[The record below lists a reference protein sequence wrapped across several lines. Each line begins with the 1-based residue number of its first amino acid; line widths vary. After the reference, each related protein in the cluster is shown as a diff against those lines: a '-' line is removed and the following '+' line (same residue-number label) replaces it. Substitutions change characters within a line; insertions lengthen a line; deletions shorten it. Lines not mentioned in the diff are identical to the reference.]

1 MRARGKSSFWAAEVL
16 AAALAVGVAPG
27 CERAPAS
34 PDDGAPTRAAPIV
47 EDDARIVPAEEVTVP
62 DEELI
67 DQDGHAVRIRE
78 LLADRVVA
86 VNFVFTTCTTICS
99 PMSAIFGRVQSA
111 LGPAMERKVRLVSI
125 SLDPATDTP
134 EKLREYADRFG
145 RRAGWT
151 FLTGPSDRVA
161 RVLRGLGGQAF
172 VREGHRPLTLIG
184 SAPDRRWQRVDGI
197 APPDRLAAWI
207 QPLVRP

>member
-1 MRARGKSSFWAAEVL
+1 MRAKGKLRFGGIEVL
-16 AAALAVGVAPG
+16 AAALALSVAPG
-27 CERAPAS
+27 CTRPPAS
-34 PDDGAPTRAAPIV
+34 LEDGDQDRTAPMV
-47 EDDARIVPAEEVTVP
+47 EDEARIFAAADVMVP
-62 DEELI
+62 DEELV
-67 DQDGHAVRIRE
+67 DQDGHPVRIRE
-78 LLADRVVA
+78 LFADHVVA

-99 PMSAIFGRVQSA
+99 PMSAIFGRLQSR

-134 EKLREYADRFG
+134 EKLREYADRFD

-151 FLTGPSDRVA
+151 FLTGPPDRVA

-184 SAPDRRWQRVDGI
+184 STTERRWQRVHGI
-197 APPDRLAAWI
+197 ATPGRLAAWI
-207 QPLVRP
+207 QPLVHR

>member
-1 MRARGKSSFWAAEVL
+1 MRAGGKPFWVVEVL
-16 AAALAVGVAPG
+16 AAALAVGGAPG
-27 CERAPAS
+27 CERA
-34 PDDGAPTRAAPIV
+34 AAPDERAPGRATGAV
-47 EDDARIVPAEEVTVP
+47 EEEARIVPAADVVVP

-67 DQDGHAVRIRE
+67 DQDGHPTRIRE
-78 LLADRVVA
+78 LFADHVVA

-99 PMSAIFGRVQSA
+99 PMSAIFGRLQGA
-111 LGPAMERKVRLVSI
+111 LGSAMERKVRLVSI

-134 EKLREYADRFG
+134 DKLREYADRFD

-151 FLTGPSDRVA
+151 FLTGPPDRVA

-184 SAPDRRWQRVDGI
+184 SASDRRWQRVDGI
-197 APPDRLAAWI
+197 APPDRLATWI
-207 QPLVRP
+207 RPLVRP

>member
-1 MRARGKSSFWAAEVL
+1 MRARGKLRFGVAEVL

-27 CERAPAS
+27 CDRAPAS
-34 PDDGAPTRAAPIV
+34 RDDRAPARAAPAV
-47 EDDARIVPAEEVTVP
+47 EEDARIVPAGDVMVP
-62 DEELI
+62 DEELV
-67 DQDGHAVRIRE
+67 DQDGHPVRIRE
-78 LLADRVVA
+78 LFADHVVA

-99 PMSAIFGRVQSA
+99 PMSAIFGRLQGA
-111 LGPAMERKVRLVSI
+111 LGPAMEQKIRLVSI

-134 EKLREYADRFG
+134 EKLREYADRFD

-151 FLTGPSDRVA
+151 FLTGPPDRVA

-184 SAPDRRWQRVDGI
+184 SASDRRWQRVHGI

>member
-1 MRARGKSSFWAAEVL
+1 MEIR
-16 AAALAVGVAPG
+16 ALALGAAILFALGVAPG

-34 PDDGAPTRAAPIV
+34 PDDGDRVHAALV
-47 EDDARIVPAEEVTVP
+47 VQEEARIFPAADVMVP
-62 DEELI
+62 DEELV
-67 DQDGHAVRIRE
+67 DQDGHPVRIRA
-78 LLADRVVA
+78 LFADHVVA

-99 PMSAIFGRVQSA
+99 PMSAIFGRLQHG

-134 EKLREYADRFG
+134 EKLREYADRFD
-145 RRAGWT
+145 RREGWT
-151 FLTGPSDRVA
+151 FLTGPPDRVA
-161 RVLRGLGGQAF
+161 RVLRGLGGQAL

-184 SAPDRRWQRVDGI
+184 SVTERRWQRVHGI

>member
-1 MRARGKSSFWAAEVL
+1 MRARGKLFWMAEAL
-16 AAALAVGVAPG
+16 AAALVAGFAPG

-34 PDDGAPTRAAPIV
+34 PDEGTSTHPAPVA
-47 EDDARIVPAEEVTVP
+47 EDDARIVPAADVMVP
-62 DEELI
+62 DEELV
-67 DQDGHAVRIRE
+67 DQDGHPVRIRE
-78 LLADRVVA
+78 LFADRVVA

-99 PMSAIFGRVQSA
+99 PMSAIFGRLQSA

-134 EKLREYADRFG
+134 EKLREYADRFD

-151 FLTGPSDRVA
+151 FLTGPPDRVA
-161 RVLRGLGGQAF
+161 RVLRSLGGQAF

-184 SAPDRRWQRVDGI
+184 SASDRRWQRVYGI

-207 QPLVRP
+207 QPLVHP

>member
-1 MRARGKSSFWAAEVL
+1 MRARGKLFWATRGL
-16 AAALAVGVAPG
+16 AAALAVSVAPG
-27 CERAPAS
+27 CGPAAP
-34 PDDGAPTRAAPIV
+34 DEGAPGSTAPV
-47 EDDARIVPAEEVTVP
+47 AEDDARIVAAADVTVP

-67 DQDGHAVRIRE
+67 DQDGHPVRIRE
-78 LLADRVVA
+78 LFADRIVA

-99 PMSAIFGRVQSA
+99 PMSAIFGRLQGT

-134 EKLREYADRFG
+134 EKLREYADRFD

-151 FLTGPSDRVA
+151 FLTGPPDRVA

-184 SAPDRRWQRVDGI
+184 SASDRRWQRVHGI
-197 APPDRLAAWI
+197 ATPDRLAAWI

>member
-1 MRARGKSSFWAAEVL
+1 MRARGKLRFGGIEVL
-16 AAALAVGVAPG
+16 ALALASSVAAG
-27 CERAPAS
+27 CARAPAS
-34 PDDGAPTRAAPIV
+34 LYEGDQEHAAPVV
-47 EDDARIVPAEEVTVP
+47 EDEARIVPAADVMVP
-62 DEELI
+62 DEELV
-67 DQDGHAVRIRE
+67 DQDGHPVRIRE
-78 LLADRVVA
+78 LFADHVVA

-99 PMSAIFGRVQSA
+99 PMSAIFGRLQNG

-134 EKLREYADRFG
+134 EKLREYADRFD

-151 FLTGPSDRVA
+151 FLTGSPDRVA

-184 SAPDRRWQRVDGI
+184 SMTERRWQRVHGI
-197 APPDRLAAWI
+197 ATPDRLAAWI
-207 QPLVRP
+207 QPLVHP